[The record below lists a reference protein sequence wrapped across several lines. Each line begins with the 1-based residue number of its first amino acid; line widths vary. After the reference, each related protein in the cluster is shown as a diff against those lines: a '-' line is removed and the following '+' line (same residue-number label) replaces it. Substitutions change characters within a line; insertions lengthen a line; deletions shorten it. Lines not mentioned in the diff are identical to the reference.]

1 MTSIHSLILLSFITA
16 LVSCNGTK
24 QSIKINHEPKDMCK
38 FVLYKFS
45 QSVSDFTNC
54 TSSFA
59 RPIQLCLRCRDEYIA
74 VGRAYD
80 YMETFT
86 QDDVSCKQVLTQQD
100 RLGVIEQMYKFAN
113 SSESIW
119 HLASCNNCYENN
131 DPTTNRKANTTTE
144 FEKRW
149 NQTMTCFKGF
159 LKPDDLSPEMT
170 LADLVTEHDIKDKI
184 LCQNCSEVYNSLR
197 NFFWEKVVPSN
208 PEGILSGVCYD
219 IRDRFNLT
227 GQIWKETFDC
237 EPMPESWKFLLP
249 GIFFT
254 IFIITMTY
262 VCEPKILPYFF
273 PSKIEE
279 TVALVQQ
286 DIYDGEI
293 VEANEDFVHGN
304 FEVVPGVSAD
314 EYIQRFQTVQIS
326 FPNGNKSS
334 IRIPPPPED
343 FYDLEW
349 HNDEWIL
356 PPKDLILKMN
366 EVKQQFK
373 QNEISENEMDI
384 LQCKLILEELNRNK
398 LQRRRPSEISL
409 QNIPQQ
415 NEVTSIASIQ
425 EEAEQ

>member
-1 MTSIHSLILLSFITA
+1 MICKKNIKSNIDIHFFALKELSS
-16 LVSCNGTK
+16 V
-24 QSIKINHEPKDMCK
+24 D
-38 FVLYKFS
+38 FS
-45 QSVSDFTNC
+45 
-54 TSSFA
+54 
-59 RPIQLCLRCRDEYIA
+59 
-74 VGRAYD
+74 
-80 YMETFT
+80 
-86 QDDVSCKQVLTQQD
+86 
-100 RLGVIEQMYKFAN
+100 
-113 SSESIW
+113 
-119 HLASCNNCYENN
+119 
-131 DPTTNRKANTTTE
+131 
-144 FEKRW
+144 
-149 NQTMTCFKGF
+149 
-159 LKPDDLSPEMT
+159 
-170 LADLVTEHDIKDKI
+170 
-184 LCQNCSEVYNSLR
+184 
-197 NFFWEKVVPSN
+197 
-208 PEGILSGVCYD
+208 
-219 IRDRFNLT
+219 
-227 GQIWKETFDC
+227 
-237 EPMPESWKFLLP
+237 
-249 GIFFT
+249 
-254 IFIITMTY
+254 
-262 VCEPKILPYFF
+262 
-273 PSKIEE
+273 
-279 TVALVQQ
+279 VQQ

-366 EVKQQFK
+366 EIKQQFK